1 MNEIENILE
10 FLNAL
15 LVDSDCY
22 LVSYKAK
29 PNNNYQIFLDSDSG
43 FTLEK
48 SIKMNRSLRKQIEE
62 SGMFPEGNFAL
73 EISSPGIDTPLKLP
87 RQYTKNIGRKLSIEL
102 NDEDN
107 TIINGKLTQTDDI
120 GITISQFHKKTKT
133 IPEHTTTKKILF
145 TDIKKATV
153 LIDFQ

>member
-1 MNEIENILE
+1 MNETEKILE

-29 PNNNYQIFLDSDSG
+29 PNNNYQIFLDCDSG
-43 FTLEK
+43 FTLDK
-48 SIKMNRSLRKQIEE
+48 SIKLNRSLRKQIEE
-62 SGMFPEGNFAL
+62 SGMYPEGNFAL
-73 EISSPGIDTPLKLP
+73 EISSPGVDTPLKLP
-87 RQYTKNIGRKLSIEL
+87 RQFTKNIGRKLSIEL

-107 TIINGKLTQTDDI
+107 TILSGKLSQTDEL
-120 GITISQFHKKTKT
+120 GITIHIFHKKTKT
-133 IPEHTTTKKILF
+133 TPEHTTTQNILF
-145 TDIKKATV
+145 ADIKKATV

>member
-1 MNEIENILE
+1 MNEIEKILE
-10 FLNAL
+10 LLNAL

-48 SIKMNRSLRKQIEE
+48 SIKLNRSLRKQIEE
-62 SGMFPEGNFAL
+62 SGMYPDGNFAL

-87 RQYTKNIGRKLSIEL
+87 RQYIKNIGRKLSIEL
-102 NDEDN
+102 QNEDKTN
-107 TIINGKLTQTDDI
+107 IIGKLTHTDDL
-120 GITISQFHKKTKT
+120 GITITILHKKTKT
-133 IPEHTTTKKILF
+133 SPEHTTMQYILYS
-145 TDIKKATV
+145 DIKKATV